1 VEKMSEKHILLLILN
16 IMGFLLWLINFFDD
30 LKNSD
35 KPLLMQP
42 AVWLS
47 FTAFIVGYEISLL
60 IN

>member
-1 VEKMSEKHILLLILN
+1 MSEKHILLLILN